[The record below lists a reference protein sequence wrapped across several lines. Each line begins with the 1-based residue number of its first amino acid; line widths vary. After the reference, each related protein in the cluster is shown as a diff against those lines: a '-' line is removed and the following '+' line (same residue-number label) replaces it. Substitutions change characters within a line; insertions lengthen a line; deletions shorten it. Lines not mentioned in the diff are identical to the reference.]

1 MNASLEH
8 LKDLMDKYESDNDGY
23 LDEVGGFHSEAIGW
37 NPHGIWHGECTRASC
52 KDCPYENDTT
62 DHFKEDK

>member
-8 LKDLMDKYESDNDGY
+8 LKDLMDKQEPDNDGY
-23 LDEVGGFHSEAIGW
+23 FDEVGGFHNEAIGW
-37 NPHGIWHGECTRASC
+37 NFHGIWHGERICALC

-62 DHFKEDK
+62 DRFKEDK